1 MEIIDFKSDKKLL
14 LKSIKLSYEP
24 RIKGERSF
32 KVLEDIYV
40 RLSDGYEICIK
51 EGTVTDLASVPKWLW
66 SLFTP
71 IDEAFLGD
79 LIHDYLWIDKV
90 GQISHFNNSPYLAR
104 KFADEERLR
113 WRMKLAPKKEIK
125 NYITHYVIRLIGS
138 PFYTKKWLIP
148 N

>member
-1 MEIIDFKSDKKLL
+1 MKILDFYSDPEMLKNEIHLTYQPK
-14 LKSIKLSYEP
+14 
-24 RIKGERSF
+24 IKGGRTFTVS
-32 KVLEDIYV
+32 KDINIM
-40 RLSDGYEICIK
+40 LSDGFEICIK

-66 SLFTP
+66 SIFTP

-113 WRMKLAPKKEIK
+113 WRMKLAPKKKIK